1 MDNKRRVPLTY
12 MLVSRDGGSGQLFVS
27 DYKRGDKYEPFDHA
41 LDAEHCMLIRTV
53 IEERRASLLSPRP
66 RDPAL

>member
-1 MDNKRRVPLTY
+1 LLHGGKRHAGQP
-12 MLVSRDGGSGQLFVS
+12 DGGSGQLFVS
-27 DYKRGDKYEPFDHA
+27 HYKRGDKYEPFDHA
-41 LDAEHCMLIRTV
+41 LDAEHGMLIRTV

>member
-1 MDNKRRVPLTY
+1 M
-12 MLVSRDGGSGQLFVS
+12 SH
-27 DYKRGDKYEPFDHA
+27 YKRGDKYEPFDHA
-41 LDAEHCMLIRTV
+41 LDAEHGMLIRTV